1 MRTRKVN
8 YLEGESKDG
17 SFSPHIY
24 DRKLVKK
31 IETICMIKGINRTH
45 YVIDIINAQVEKDL
59 KDLQSKHNNSI
70 EIEYVDA
77 DGGGITYISTKEQ
90 LKELINFAS
99 YKDGYEV
106 LIIK

>member
-1 MRTRKVN
+1 MNIKNNRN
-8 YLEGESKDG
+8 C
-17 SFSPHIY
+17 
-24 DRKLVKK
+24 K
-31 IETICMIKGINRTH
+31 ITIN
-45 YVIDIINAQVEKDL
+45 DEEKDL

-106 LIIK
+106 LNIK

>member
-8 YLEGESKDG
+8 YLDSESKDG
-17 SFSPHIY
+17 SFSPHI
-24 DRKLVKK
+24 
-31 IETICMIKGINRTH
+31 
-45 YVIDIINAQVEKDL
+45 
-59 KDLQSKHNNSI
+59 I

-106 LIIK
+106 LNIK